1 MLSYFNTLHS
11 WFHPGIKELFNQRRV
26 STSKRNLV
34 IFLKPSI
41 VNNEV
46 VSKHT
51 LEKYMKLKGELDK
64 SRSNNYFNIDYPP
77 LPLIEGFW

>member
-1 MLSYFNTLHS
+1 MHIFRDT
-11 WFHPGIKELFNQRRV
+11 GI
-26 STSKRNLV
+26 TSPHNGQL
-34 IFLKPSI
+34 I

-77 LPLIEGFW
+77 LPLIEGF